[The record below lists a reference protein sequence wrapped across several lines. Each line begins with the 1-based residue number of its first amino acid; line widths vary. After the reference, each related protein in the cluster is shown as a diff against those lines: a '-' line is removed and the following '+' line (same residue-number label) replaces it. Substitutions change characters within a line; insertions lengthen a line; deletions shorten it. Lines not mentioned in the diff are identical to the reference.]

1 MKVASQRPMSPRPP
15 PPGGET
21 AAAGS
26 GAFYMQRATRCRETA
41 ALSLDPTTRA
51 LYAEEAELWQAL
63 AEHRAAIETLL
74 VRYLGDRPPAPA
86 RDEPSPPY
94 TRASSLPGSTA

>member
-1 MKVASQRPMSPRPP
+1 MNVARERPILPTAS

-26 GAFYMQRATRCRETA
+26 GAFYTQRATRCREA
-41 ALSLDPTTRA
+41 ATVSTDPMTRA

-63 AEHRAAIETLL
+63 AQHRAAIENLL
-74 VRYLGDRPPAPA
+74 VRYLGDRPQPPA
-86 RDEPSPPY
+86 
-94 TRASSLPGSTA
+94 